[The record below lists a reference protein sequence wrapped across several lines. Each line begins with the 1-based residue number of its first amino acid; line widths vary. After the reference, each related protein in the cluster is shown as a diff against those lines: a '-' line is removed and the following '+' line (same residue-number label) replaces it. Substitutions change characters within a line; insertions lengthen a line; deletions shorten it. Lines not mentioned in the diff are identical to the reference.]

1 MKNKESVMSRT
12 APSEKTDNPEQ
23 KKLDRKVAELKKK
36 SHLPEAMVSLVEEVS
51 RLQSE
56 ALRRVRF
63 PQTNGQTLPPEI
75 LAAMP
80 SAAARAQGA
89 FLLAREN
96 FPLDM
101 ELVRE
106 LVPAMLKS
114 ITRHAPDLAPSAEE
128 LAEALQSGQYRLEDA
143 CRAVLRTPPAPGRA
157 RREDAGPS
165 RPGSSED
172 PMRHDPANT
181 PPVSPDASGPGMPG
195 HKNPQTAEDG
205 AGQTGKQVSGAS
217 GEEAPETGEETS
229 GHEPEGFFIEW
240 EREHP
245 DAPSLFRFVVRSA
258 VMPSLTLTG
267 RLLGEKHGG
276 DAWPHGHCPVCG
288 SLPLIGRLMD
298 GEGARR
304 HTCSFCA
311 FEYRVPRIGC
321 PFCLSNACDGSRYYA
336 SEEEPGYRIDVCDAC
351 GNYLKI
357 ADLRRFDRAWMP
369 LLDDLASLTLDMY
382 ARQMGYNRP
391 TLSAWG
397 F

>member
-36 SHLPEAMVSLVEEVS
+36 SHLPEAMVSLVAEVS

-63 PQTNGQTLPPEI
+63 SQTGGQTLPPEI

-89 FLLAREN
+89 FRLARED

-101 ELVRE
+101 ELARE
-106 LVPAMLKS
+106 LVPVMLNA
-114 ITRHAPDLAPSAEE
+114 ITRHAPDLAPPAEE
-128 LAEALQSGQYRLEDA
+128 LAKALQSGQYRLEDA
-143 CRAVLRTPPAPGRA
+143 CRAVLRTPPAPVRA
-157 RREDAGPS
+157 R
-165 RPGSSED
+165 
-172 PMRHDPANT
+172 
-181 PPVSPDASGPGMPG
+181 
-195 HKNPQTAEDG
+195 QTE
-205 AGQTGKQVSGAS
+205 KQVSVAS
-217 GEEAPETGEETS
+217 SPGVPEEAEETATY
-229 GHEPEGFFIEW
+229 GQEDFFADW
-240 EREHP
+240 ERKHP
-245 DAPSLFRFVVRSA
+245 DAPSLFRFVVQSA

-267 RLLGEKHGG
+267 RLLGEKHG
-276 DAWPHGHCPVCG
+276 DAAWPHGHCPVCG

-298 GEGARR
+298 KEGARM

-321 PFCLSNACDGSRYYA
+321 PFCLTTSCEGSRYYA

-357 ADLRRFDRAWMP
+357 ADLRRFDRVWIP

-382 ARQMGYNRP
+382 ARQMGYSRP